1 MFGLDLMFI
10 SLALLIT
17 AVISLIFSTVWLL
30 YKLEKNKKDLIL
42 ILEQTEAKSEKYL
55 KEARV
60 KVEKMMLEAEK
71 NASDYLSKK
80 KIEIDSSNQE
90 LENRLE
96 TLEKRAEEIFIKN
109 IQTVDNFTESLSEK
123 AFSQMES
130 SAEEVS
136 GAIKTALISAGESTE
151 RRMNQLSE
159 KTVSVN
165 NTIKELDVLSSEV
178 KNVFSEST
186 KKIQNL
192 SEEISVGAK
201 KQIQLSVNE
210 VSKTING
217 MTGNVHE
224 QLDEGINKMVVELG
238 GVKTELSKKLNSMVD
253 SEFSDFKK
261 EMEDYK
267 ISRLKVVDEQIVTL
281 VEETVRIALNNNLSK
296 EDHRDIIYRALEE
309 AKKEGVFN

>member
-1 MFGLDLMFI
+1 MFGLDLMFT
-10 SLALLIT
+10 LLTLLIT

-30 YKLEKNKKDLIL
+30 YKLEKNKKDFIL
-42 ILEQTEAKSEKYL
+42 ILDQTEAKSEQYL

-60 KVEKMMLEAEK
+60 KVKEMLIEAEK
-71 NASDYLSKK
+71 NASDYLFKRK
-80 KIEIDSSNQE
+80 TEIDSSNQE

-96 TLEKRAEEIFIKN
+96 ALEKRAEEAFLKN
-109 IQTVDNFTESLSEK
+109 IQTVNDFTDRMSKE
-123 AFSQMES
+123 AFNQMES
-130 SAEEVS
+130 SAEEAS
-136 GAIKTALISAGESTE
+136 GTIKSALISVGKRTE
-151 RRMNQLSE
+151 TRMNELSE

-165 NTIKELDVLSSEV
+165 NTIKELDVLSTEI

-186 KKIQNL
+186 QKIQNL

-217 MTGNVHE
+217 MTGDVHE
-224 QLDEGINKMVVELG
+224 QLDEGINKMIIELG

-253 SEFSDFKK
+253 SEFNDFKK

-267 ISRLKVVDEQIVTL
+267 SSRLKVVDEQIVTL

-309 AKKEGVFN
+309 AKREGVFK